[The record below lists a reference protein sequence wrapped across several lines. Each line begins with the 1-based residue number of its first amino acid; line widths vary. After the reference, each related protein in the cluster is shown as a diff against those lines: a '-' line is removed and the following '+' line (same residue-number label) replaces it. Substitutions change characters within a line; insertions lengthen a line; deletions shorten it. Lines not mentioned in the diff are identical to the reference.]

1 MYVLFTRQLSV
12 LSSVICHLS
21 LQACGFKTGVVTT
34 GNSLDAHDQDRKIML
49 SNDASVKDMEAASI
63 AWVCEKSQMP
73 FFALKVVTD
82 IVDGDQV
89 SLTYLPK
96 P

>member
-1 MYVLFTRQLSV
+1 MYNVCLIHTSTV
-12 LSSVICHLS
+12 CSVICHLS

-89 SLTYLPK
+89 SLTLK